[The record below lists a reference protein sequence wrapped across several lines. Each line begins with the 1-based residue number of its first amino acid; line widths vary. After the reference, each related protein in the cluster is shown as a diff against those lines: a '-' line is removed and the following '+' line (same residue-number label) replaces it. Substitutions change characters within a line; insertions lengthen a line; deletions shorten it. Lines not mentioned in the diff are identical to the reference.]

1 MTTAPVSLGF
11 DSLRFASMLRTKL
24 RLRTIEAWPSV
35 SGRSVS
41 VRRRRKGFHGTSKKL
56 KANGREFSVEL
67 PMNNPFNLKLL
78 HGFNEYSLEASY
90 AW

>member
-1 MTTAPVSLGF
+1 MAK
-11 DSLRFASMLRTKL
+11 R
-24 RLRTIEAWPSV
+24 E
-35 SGRSVS
+35 
-41 VRRRRKGFHGTSKKL
+41 RRKRKRKKEKKKASRNKQ

-67 PMNNPFNLKLL
+67 PMNNPVNLKLL